1 MFTLKKITEALAAEQ
16 KFRVKQAVKAIYQQS
31 AESWDEVTVLS
42 KELRERLNR
51 ECPLEIEAEIFRS
64 EEDETIKAL
73 FDFSGDKVESVLMRH
88 KDRNT
93 VCVSSQAGCPLGCA
107 FCLTGTMGK
116 GRNLSAD
123 EIILQVLFF
132 NRILK
137 EENERVT
144 NVVFMG
150 MGEPFLNYDNVM
162 LAIKKLNDPELF
174 GIGARKISVS
184 TAGVIP
190 GIIEFTNEPLQLN
203 LSISLHAANN
213 ELRSELMPINQK
225 YPIEKVLRKIHDYI
239 LETKRRVM
247 VEYIMLDKV
256 NDRPEQAEELADL
269 LKKNLQELFFV
280 NLISY
285 NQTGKFHPSS
295 RQAVAEF
302 KRVLENNGIEV
313 VERFRYGRDINAACG
328 QLATNEG

>member
-1 MFTLKKITEALAAEQ
+1 MFTIKKISEALVAEQ
-16 KFRVKQAVKAIYQQS
+16 KFRIKQAVKAIYQQS
-31 AESWDEVTVLS
+31 VESWDEVTVLS
-42 KELRERLNR
+42 KDLREKLKQ
-51 ECPLEIEAEIFRS
+51 ECPLEIEAQIFRS
-64 EEDETIKAL
+64 DEDDTIKAL

-116 GRNLSAD
+116 GRNLTAD

-137 EENERVT
+137 KENERVT

-184 TAGVIP
+184 TSGIIP
-190 GIIEFTNEPLQLN
+190 GIVEFAKEPLQLN
-203 LSISLHAANN
+203 LSISLHAPNDK
-213 ELRSELMPINQK
+213 LRSELMPINEK
-225 YPIEKVLRKIHDYI
+225 YPIEKVLQKINNYI
-239 LETKRRVM
+239 EETKRRVM

-256 NDRPEQAEELADL
+256 NDSPEQARELADL
-269 LKKNLQELFFV
+269 LKKNLRELFFV

-285 NQTGKFHPSS
+285 NQTGKFQPSS
-295 RQAVAEF
+295 RQAVADF
-302 KRVLENNGIEV
+302 KKVLESNGIEV

>member
-1 MFTLKKITEALAAEQ
+1 MFTFKKISEALKDEP
-16 KFRVKQAVKAIYQQS
+16 KFRIKQVVKAVYQQS

-42 KELRERLNR
+42 KDLREKLNQ
-51 ECPLEIEAEIFRS
+51 ECPLDIEAEIFRS
-64 EEDETIKAL
+64 EEDDTIKAL

-88 KDRNT
+88 KDRNS

-116 GRNLSAD
+116 GRNLSPD
-123 EIILQVLFF
+123 EIISQVLFF

-137 EENERVT
+137 DENERVT
-144 NVVFMG
+144 NIVFMG
-150 MGEPFLNYDNVM
+150 MGEPFLNYENVM
-162 LAIKKLNDPELF
+162 LAVKKLNDPEMF

-190 GIIEFTNEPLQLN
+190 GIIEFSKEPLQLN
-203 LSISLHAANN
+203 LSISLHAANDK
-213 ELRSELMPINQK
+213 LRSELMPINQK
-225 YPIEKVLRKIHDYI
+225 YPIEKVLKKIHDYI

-256 NDRPEQAEELADL
+256 NDRPEQAEELVEL
-269 LKKNLQELFFV
+269 LKNNLQELFFV

-285 NQTGKFHPSS
+285 NQPGKFHPSS
-295 RQAVAEF
+295 RQAVVEF

-328 QLATNEG
+328 QLATNE